1 MEPRLILAYSLMAL
15 LGAFAAGVIL
25 WRRYSSRDRTIARER
40 RRTRAASERRRS
52 DQRSEG

>member
-1 MEPRLILAYSLMAL
+1 MELRLIIAYSLMAL